1 MQLEKK
7 SQYYLKRARATAK
20 EIEFRVPDGLKAKKD
35 VDIDEL
41 FPVAIACIADLS
53 SGIIRQE
60 IPVNQIKQY
69 SSELYFASKFYD
81 AYIYINDNEKKHFN
95 DNNYFYLVGAIA
107 YYLCDLIGS
116 SKVLA
121 ERIDPRNLDLSYN
134 KLDVLLYHLLNNS
147 TYVSNDATTNIHD
160 NSYISSFIEQYNRL
174 MTEGIEVDYDMINS
188 FRDEIYSQRDFRDIF
203 FIDALLAIYILK
215 TEYSIFSMLPM
226 HSSISKES
234 LVNIVKSNHFVREL
248 WPSQRIMCENGL
260 FNGKSGV
267 IQMPTGAGKTKA
279 LSIAIYSSFSSDNTK
294 LSIVVAPFRALCREI
309 YDDLKSDLSFDE
321 NIRIN
326 QISDLL
332 QIDYVI
338 EELFN
343 PNKKTVVVTTPEK
356 LLYILRQDDSI
367 INDIG
372 QLIFDE
378 GHLFDDEERGANYEL
393 LISSI
398 ISELNPETQKILIS
412 AIINNVDEINGWFT
426 SGNGAT
432 ISGESMMTVDKLPS
446 VLKWER
452 NYCYLYFLDKTN
464 KYNYDF
470 YVPRMIDIISLNK
483 KKGERKQRSFP
494 DVNLSKGSMNE
505 KNDMSIACLL
515 KVVTENNAAIFCG
528 TRIIANSILKRII
541 ELNDR
546 GLKLQCLSQRA
557 ATSEIHKLS
566 RLIEVNYGIDNHLYK
581 ASVLGA
587 FAHHAGVA
595 EGIKS
600 SIEFALRKG
609 LITNVICTSTLAQGV
624 NLPIKYLI
632 VSSIYQANEIIKV
645 RDFQNL
651 IGRTARSGMFTEGT
665 IIISDPFVFNNKN
678 NDWKW
683 RKYIRLLEPQNSEKC
698 SSAILNII
706 KTQPFGKKSVNAY
719 KLIMLYYSDKDK
731 FNRSLHIIK
740 TEESLDNKEEIV
752 DWIEHVTDVLGK
764 IECFI
769 SLALVDLECLDDITD
784 NVLKH
789 TLAYSLAND
798 VEKEQLRDV
807 FKLICNHVI
816 NTFPD
821 PHERVIFSRSLI
833 SSEVYTNMKAE
844 IDNLELN
851 EIGKD
856 ELLIFSIRM
865 IWEYCSSIK
874 MRKFENQDSIVQIAK
889 LWMKGESY
897 YSILQHSTKKDF
909 QVYWGTKLRAVSI
922 DDITSVCDGD
932 FGYTSSVI
940 INTICEIISL
950 KESEESTEA
959 VETLKQIMQ
968 CLKYGLSDRTA
979 IFIYELGFNDRYLAQ
994 EIAKMIGTSSKKS
1007 DAREMIKKQKN
1018 KIKVLLNEYPSV
1030 YIDRIENL

>member
-20 EIEFRVPDGLKAKKD
+20 EIEFRVPDELKAKKD

-60 IPVNQIKQY
+60 IPVTQIKQY

-95 DNNYFYLVGAIA
+95 DNNYFFLVGAIA

-121 ERIDPRNLDLSYN
+121 ERIDPQTLALSYN
-134 KLDVLLYHLLNNS
+134 KLDVLLFHLLNNS
-147 TYVSNDATTNIHD
+147 VYVPNDATTNIHD
-160 NSYISSFIEQYNRL
+160 NSYISSFIDQYNRL
-174 MTEGIEVDYDMINS
+174 MTEGIEADYDMINS

-412 AIINNVDEINGWFT
+412 AIINNVYEINSWFT

-470 YVPRMIDIISLNK
+470 YVPRMINIISLNK

-515 KVVTENNAAIFCG
+515 KVVTENNTAIFCG
-528 TRIIANSILKRII
+528 TRITANSILKRII

-595 EGIKS
+595 EGIKC

-665 IIISDPFVFNNKN
+665 IIISDPFVFNNN

-683 RKYIRLLEPQNSEKC
+683 RKYIHLLEPLNSEKC
-698 SSAILNII
+698 GSSILEII
-706 KTQPFGKKSVNAY
+706 KTKVFNEKCYNFHY
-719 KLIMLYYSDKDK
+719 LITTYYNDRTKY
-731 FNRSLHIIK
+731 NNIIDSIK
-740 TEESLDNKEEIV
+740 ETSENQEELKH
-752 DWIEHVTDVLGK
+752 WIDHVINVLGK

-769 SLALVDLECLDDITD
+769 SLALVDLGFSEDFTD
-784 NVLKH
+784 TVLKH

-798 VEKEQLRDV
+798 AEKEQLRDV

-821 PHERVIFSRSLI
+821 SHEKAVFSRSLI
-833 SSEVYTNMKAE
+833 SIEVYTNMKAE
-844 IDNLELN
+844 MKTLELN

-856 ELLIFSIRM
+856 ELLTFSLQM
-865 IWEYCSSIK
+865 IWKYCSSVK
-874 MRKFENQDSIVQIAK
+874 MHKYEKQDDVVQIAK
-889 LWMKGESY
+889 LWMQGESY
-897 YSILQHSTKKDF
+897 YSILQHSSQNSF
-909 QVYWGTKLRAVSI
+909 QVYRGTKLRPVEI
-922 DDITSVCDGD
+922 DDITSVCDSD

>member
-20 EIEFRVPDGLKAKKD
+20 EIEFKVPDELKATKD

-60 IPVNQIKQY
+60 ISVDQIKQY

-81 AYIYINDNEKKHFN
+81 SYTYINENEHKHFDN
-95 DNNYFYLVGAIA
+95 NNYFYLIGSIA

-121 ERIDPRNLDLSYN
+121 ERIDPQTLDLSYN
-134 KLDVLLYHLLNNS
+134 KLDVLLFHLLNNS
-147 TYVSNDATTNIHD
+147 TYIPNDVTTNIHND
-160 NSYISSFIEQYNRL
+160 IYISSFIEQYNRL
-174 MTEGIEVDYDMINS
+174 MTEGLVADYGMINS
-188 FRDEIYSQRDFRDIF
+188 FRDEIYRQRDFRDIF
-203 FIDALLAIYILK
+203 FIDALLAIFLIK
-215 TEYSIFSMLPM
+215 IEYSIFSMLPM
-226 HSSISKES
+226 YSPISKET

-260 FNGKSGV
+260 FDGKSGV
-267 IQMPTGAGKTKA
+267 VQMPTGAGKTKA
-279 LSIAIYSSFSSDNTK
+279 LSIAIYSSFSSESTK
-294 LSIVVAPFRALCREI
+294 LSVVVAPFRALCREI
-309 YDDLKSDLSFDE
+309 YDDLRLDLNFDN

-326 QISDLL
+326 PISDLL

-367 INDIG
+367 INNIG

-398 ISELNPETQKILIS
+398 ISELKPETQKILIS
-412 AIINNVDEINGWFT
+412 AIIQNVDEINSWFT
-426 SGNGAT
+426 NGNGAT

-483 KKGERKQRSFP
+483 KKGERKQRFFP

-515 KVVTENNAAIFCG
+515 KVVAEDNAAVFCG
-528 TRIIANSILKRII
+528 TRTIANNILKRVI
-541 ELNDR
+541 ELNER
-546 GLKLQCLSQRA
+546 GLDLQCLSQRA
-557 ATSEIHKLS
+557 TTSEICKLS
-566 RLIEVNYGIDNHLYK
+566 RLIEVNYGTDNHLYK
-581 ASVLGA
+581 ASELGT
-587 FAHHAGVA
+587 FVHHAGVA
-595 EGIKS
+595 EGVKN
-600 SIEFALRKG
+600 SIEFALRKS

-665 IIISDPFVFNNKN
+665 IIFSDPFIFRNQKNK
-678 NDWKW
+678 WKW
-683 RKYIRLLEPQNSEKC
+683 RNYMHLLEPLNSEKC
-698 SSAILNII
+698 GSSILEII
-706 KTQPFGKKSVNAY
+706 KTKTFDKTICNSY
-719 KLIMLYYSDKDK
+719 KLIILYYKDRTR
-731 FNRSLHIIK
+731 FNSIINK
-740 TEESLDNKEEIV
+740 IEESSDNQEELIY
-752 DWIEHVTDVLGK
+752 WIKHITDVLGK

-769 SLALVDLECLDDITD
+769 SLALVDLGFTEDFTD
-784 NVLKH
+784 TVLKH

-798 VEKEQLRDV
+798 EEKEQLRDV
-807 FKLICNHVI
+807 FKLICNHII

-821 PHERVIFSRSLI
+821 SHERAVFSRSLI

-844 IDNLELN
+844 MKTLELN

-856 ELLIFSIRM
+856 ELLTFSLQM
-865 IWEYCSSIK
+865 IWKYCSSVK
-874 MRKFENQDSIVQIAK
+874 MHKFEKQDDVVQIAK
-889 LWMKGESY
+889 LWMQGESY
-897 YSILQHSTKKDF
+897 YSILRHSSQNSFK
-909 QVYWGTKLRAVSI
+909 VYRGTKLRPVEI
-922 DDITSVCDGD
+922 DDITSVCDSD

-940 INTICEIISL
+940 INTICEIVNLI
-950 KESEESTEA
+950 EGEDAADT
-959 VETLKQIMQ
+959 VETLNQIMQ

-979 IFIYELGFNDRYLAQ
+979 IFIYELGFNDRYLALA
-994 EIAKMIGTSSKKS
+994 IAKIIGPCRKKDETRAS
-1007 DAREMIKKQKN
+1007 IKKQN
-1018 KIKVLLNEYPSV
+1018 DNIKILLNEYPSV
-1030 YIDRIENL
+1030 FLNRLESI

>member
-20 EIEFRVPDGLKAKKD
+20 EIEFRVPDELKAKKD

-60 IPVNQIKQY
+60 IPVTQIKQY

-95 DNNYFYLVGAIA
+95 DNNYFFLVGAIA

-121 ERIDPRNLDLSYN
+121 EKIEPQTLALSYN
-134 KLDVLLYHLLNNS
+134 KLDVLLFHLLNNS
-147 TYVSNDATTNIHD
+147 IYVPNDATTNIHD
-160 NSYISSFIEQYNRL
+160 NSYISSFIVQYNRL
-174 MTEGIEVDYDMINS
+174 MTEGIEADYDMINS

-412 AIINNVDEINGWFT
+412 AIINNVDEINSWFT

-470 YVPRMIDIISLNK
+470 FVPRMIDIISLKK
-483 KKGERKQRSFP
+483 KKGEWKQRFFP

-515 KVVTENNAAIFCG
+515 KVVTENSAAIFCG

-546 GLKLQCLSQRA
+546 GLELQCLSQRA

-665 IIISDPFVFNNKN
+665 IIISDPFVFNNN

-683 RKYIRLLEPQNSEKC
+683 RKYIHLLEPLNSEKC
-698 SSAILNII
+698 GSSILEII
-706 KTQPFGKKSVNAY
+706 KTKVFNKKCYNFHR
-719 KLIMLYYSDKDK
+719 LITTYYNDRTKY
-731 FNRSLHIIK
+731 NNIIDSI
-740 TEESLDNKEEIV
+740 EETLKNQEELKH
-752 DWIEHVTDVLGK
+752 WIDHVINVLGK

-769 SLALVDLECLDDITD
+769 SLALVDLGFSEDFTD
-784 NVLKH
+784 TVLKH

-798 VEKEQLRDV
+798 AEKEQLRDV

-821 PHERVIFSRSLI
+821 SHEKAVFSRSLI
-833 SSEVYTNMKAE
+833 SIEVYTNMKAE
-844 IDNLELN
+844 MKTLELN

-856 ELLIFSIRM
+856 ELLTFSLQM
-865 IWEYCSSIK
+865 IWKYCSSVK
-874 MRKFENQDSIVQIAK
+874 MHKYEKQDDVVQIAK
-889 LWMKGESY
+889 LWMQGESY
-897 YSILQHSTKKDF
+897 YSILQHSSQNSF
-909 QVYWGTKLRAVSI
+909 QVYRGTKLRPVEI
-922 DDITSVCDGD
+922 DDITSVCDSD

>member
-1 MQLEKK
+1 MITK
-7 SQYYLKRARATAK
+7 
-20 EIEFRVPDGLKAKKD
+20 
-35 VDIDEL
+35 
-41 FPVAIACIADLS
+41 
-53 SGIIRQE
+53 
-60 IPVNQIKQY
+60 
-69 SSELYFASKFYD
+69 
-81 AYIYINDNEKKHFN
+81 KKHFN
-95 DNNYFYLVGAIA
+95 DNNYFFLVGAIA

-121 ERIDPRNLDLSYN
+121 ERIDPQTLALSYN
-134 KLDVLLYHLLNNS
+134 KLDVLLFHLLNNS
-147 TYVSNDATTNIHD
+147 VYVPNDATTNIHD
-160 NSYISSFIEQYNRL
+160 NSYISSFIDQYNRL
-174 MTEGIEVDYDMINS
+174 MTEGIEADYDMINS

-412 AIINNVDEINGWFT
+412 AIINNVYEINSWFT

-470 YVPRMIDIISLNK
+470 YVPRMINIISLNK

-515 KVVTENNAAIFCG
+515 KVVTENNTAIFCG
-528 TRIIANSILKRII
+528 TRITANSILKRII

-595 EGIKS
+595 EGIKC

-665 IIISDPFVFNNKN
+665 IIISDPFVFNN

-683 RKYIRLLEPQNSEKC
+683 RKYIHLLEPLNSEKC
-698 SSAILNII
+698 GSSILEII
-706 KTQPFGKKSVNAY
+706 KTKVFNEKRYNFHY
-719 KLIMLYYSDKDK
+719 LITTYYNDRTKY
-731 FNRSLHIIK
+731 NNIIDSI
-740 TEESLDNKEEIV
+740 EETSENQEELKH
-752 DWIEHVTDVLGK
+752 WIDHVINVLGK

-769 SLALVDLECLDDITD
+769 SLALVDLGFSEDFTD
-784 NVLKH
+784 TVLKH

-798 VEKEQLRDV
+798 AEKEQLRDV

-821 PHERVIFSRSLI
+821 SHEKAVFSRSLI
-833 SSEVYTNMKAE
+833 SIEVYTNMKAE
-844 IDNLELN
+844 MKTLELN

-856 ELLIFSIRM
+856 ELLTFSLQM
-865 IWEYCSSIK
+865 IWKYCSSVK
-874 MRKFENQDSIVQIAK
+874 MHKYEKQDDVVQIAK
-889 LWMKGESY
+889 LWMQGESY
-897 YSILQHSTKKDF
+897 YSILQHSSQNSF
-909 QVYWGTKLRAVSI
+909 QVYRGTKLRPVEI
-922 DDITSVCDGD
+922 DDITSVCDSD

>member
-1 MQLEKK
+1 
-7 SQYYLKRARATAK
+7 
-20 EIEFRVPDGLKAKKD
+20 
-35 VDIDEL
+35 
-41 FPVAIACIADLS
+41 
-53 SGIIRQE
+53 
-60 IPVNQIKQY
+60 
-69 SSELYFASKFYD
+69 
-81 AYIYINDNEKKHFN
+81 
-95 DNNYFYLVGAIA
+95 
-107 YYLCDLIGS
+107 
-116 SKVLA
+116 
-121 ERIDPRNLDLSYN
+121 
-134 KLDVLLYHLLNNS
+134 
-147 TYVSNDATTNIHD
+147 
-160 NSYISSFIEQYNRL
+160 
-174 MTEGIEVDYDMINS
+174 
-188 FRDEIYSQRDFRDIF
+188 
-203 FIDALLAIYILK
+203 
-215 TEYSIFSMLPM
+215 
-226 HSSISKES
+226 
-234 LVNIVKSNHFVREL
+234 
-248 WPSQRIMCENGL
+248 
-260 FNGKSGV
+260 
-267 IQMPTGAGKTKA
+267 
-279 LSIAIYSSFSSDNTK
+279 
-294 LSIVVAPFRALCREI
+294 
-309 YDDLKSDLSFDE
+309 
-321 NIRIN
+321 
-326 QISDLL
+326 
-332 QIDYVI
+332 
-338 EELFN
+338 
-343 PNKKTVVVTTPEK
+343 
-356 LLYILRQDDSI
+356 
-367 INDIG
+367 
-372 QLIFDE
+372 
-378 GHLFDDEERGANYEL
+378 
-393 LISSI
+393 
-398 ISELNPETQKILIS
+398 
-412 AIINNVDEINGWFT
+412 
-426 SGNGAT
+426 
-432 ISGESMMTVDKLPS
+432 
-446 VLKWER
+446 
-452 NYCYLYFLDKTN
+452 
-464 KYNYDF
+464 
-470 YVPRMIDIISLNK
+470 
-483 KKGERKQRSFP
+483 
-494 DVNLSKGSMNE
+494 MNE

-683 RKYIRLLEPQNSEKC
+683 RKYIHLLEPLNSEKC
-698 SSAILNII
+698 GSSILEII
-706 KTQPFGKKSVNAY
+706 KTKVFNEKRYNFHY
-719 KLIMLYYSDKDK
+719 LITTYYNDRTKY
-731 FNRSLHIIK
+731 NNIIDSI
-740 TEESLDNKEEIV
+740 EETSENQEELKH
-752 DWIEHVTDVLGK
+752 WIDHVINVLGK

-769 SLALVDLECLDDITD
+769 SLALVDLGFSEDFTD
-784 NVLKH
+784 TVLKH
-789 TLAYSLAND
+789 TLAYSLANNE
-798 VEKEQLRDV
+798 EKEQLRDV

-833 SSEVYTNMKAE
+833 SSEVFTNMKEE

-856 ELLIFSIRM
+856 ELLTFSLQM
-865 IWEYCSSIK
+865 IWKYCSSVK
-874 MRKFENQDSIVQIAK
+874 MHKYEKQDDVVQIAK
-889 LWMKGESY
+889 LWMQGESY
-897 YSILQHSTKKDF
+897 YSILQHSSQNSF
-909 QVYWGTKLRAVSI
+909 QVYRGTKLRPVEI
-922 DDITSVCDGD
+922 DDITSVCDSD

-959 VETLKQIMQ
+959 VEALKQIMQ

-994 EIAKMIGTSSKKS
+994 EIANMIGTSSKKS

>member
-20 EIEFRVPDGLKAKKD
+20 EIEFRVPDELKAKKD

-60 IPVNQIKQY
+60 IPVTQIKQY

-95 DNNYFYLVGAIA
+95 DNNYFFLVGAIA

-121 ERIDPRNLDLSYN
+121 ERIEPQTLALSYN
-134 KLDVLLYHLLNNS
+134 KLDVLLFHLLNNS
-147 TYVSNDATTNIHD
+147 IYVPNDATTNIHD
-160 NSYISSFIEQYNRL
+160 NSYISSFIDQYNRL

-412 AIINNVDEINGWFT
+412 AIINNVDEINSWFT

-470 YVPRMIDIISLNK
+470 YVPRMIDIISLKK
-483 KKGERKQRSFP
+483 KKGEWKQRFFP

-546 GLKLQCLSQRA
+546 GLELHCLSQRA

-632 VSSIYQANEIIKV
+632 VASIYQANEIIKV

-683 RKYIRLLEPQNSEKC
+683 RKYIHLLEPLNSEKC
-698 SSAILNII
+698 GSSILEII
-706 KTQPFGKKSVNAY
+706 KTKVFNEKRYNFHY
-719 KLIMLYYSDKDK
+719 LITTYYNDRTKY
-731 FNRSLHIIK
+731 NNIIDSI
-740 TEESLDNKEEIV
+740 EETSENQEELKH
-752 DWIEHVTDVLGK
+752 WIDHVINVLGK

-769 SLALVDLECLDDITD
+769 SLALVDLGFSEDFTD
-784 NVLKH
+784 TVLKH

-798 VEKEQLRDV
+798 AEKEQLRDV

-821 PHERVIFSRSLI
+821 SHEKAVFSRSLI
-833 SSEVYTNMKAE
+833 SIEVYTNMKAE
-844 IDNLELN
+844 MKTLELN

-856 ELLIFSIRM
+856 ELLTFSLQM
-865 IWEYCSSIK
+865 IWKYCSSVK
-874 MRKFENQDSIVQIAK
+874 MHKYEKQDDVVQIAK
-889 LWMKGESY
+889 LWMQGESY
-897 YSILQHSTKKDF
+897 YSILQHSSQNSF
-909 QVYWGTKLRAVSI
+909 QVYRGTKLRPVEI
-922 DDITSVCDGD
+922 DDITSVCDSD

>member
-1 MQLEKK
+1 
-7 SQYYLKRARATAK
+7 
-20 EIEFRVPDGLKAKKD
+20 
-35 VDIDEL
+35 
-41 FPVAIACIADLS
+41 
-53 SGIIRQE
+53 
-60 IPVNQIKQY
+60 
-69 SSELYFASKFYD
+69 
-81 AYIYINDNEKKHFN
+81 
-95 DNNYFYLVGAIA
+95 
-107 YYLCDLIGS
+107 
-116 SKVLA
+116 
-121 ERIDPRNLDLSYN
+121 
-134 KLDVLLYHLLNNS
+134 
-147 TYVSNDATTNIHD
+147 
-160 NSYISSFIEQYNRL
+160 
-174 MTEGIEVDYDMINS
+174 
-188 FRDEIYSQRDFRDIF
+188 
-203 FIDALLAIYILK
+203 
-215 TEYSIFSMLPM
+215 
-226 HSSISKES
+226 
-234 LVNIVKSNHFVREL
+234 
-248 WPSQRIMCENGL
+248 
-260 FNGKSGV
+260 
-267 IQMPTGAGKTKA
+267 MPTGAGKTKA
-279 LSIAIYSSFSSDNTK
+279 LSIAIYSSLSSESTK
-294 LSIVVAPFRALCREI
+294 LSVVVAPFRALCREI
-309 YDDLKSDLSFDE
+309 YDDLRSDLSFDN

-338 EELFN
+338 EEVFN

-398 ISELNPETQKILIS
+398 ISELNSETQKILIS
-412 AIINNVDEINGWFT
+412 AIINNVDEINSWFT

-483 KKGERKQRSFP
+483 KKGERKQRFFP

-515 KVVTENNAAIFCG
+515 KVVIENNAAIFCG
-528 TRIIANSILKRII
+528 TRVIANNILKRII
-541 ELNDR
+541 ELSDR
-546 GLKLQCLSQRA
+546 GLDLQCLSQRA
-557 ATSEIHKLS
+557 APYEMQKLS
-566 RLIEVNYGIDNHLYK
+566 RLIKVNYGIDNHLYK

-683 RKYIRLLEPQNSEKC
+683 RKYIHLLEPLNSEKC
-698 SSAILNII
+698 GSSILEII
-706 KTQPFGKKSVNAY
+706 KTKVYNEKCYNFHH
-719 KLIMLYYSDKDK
+719 LITTYYNDRAKY
-731 FNRSLHIIK
+731 NNIIDSI
-740 TEESLDNKEEIV
+740 EESSENQEELKH
-752 DWIEHVTDVLGK
+752 WINHVINVLGK

-769 SLALVDLECLDDITD
+769 SLALVDLGFSEDFTDI
-784 NVLKH
+784 VLKH
-789 TLAYSLAND
+789 TLAYSLANTE
-798 VEKEQLRDV
+798 EKEQLRDV

-821 PHERVIFSRSLI
+821 SHERAVFSRSLI

-844 IDNLELN
+844 MKTLELN

-856 ELLIFSIRM
+856 ELLTFSLQM
-865 IWEYCSSIK
+865 IWKYCSSVK
-874 MRKFENQDSIVQIAK
+874 MRKFEKQDDVVQIAK
-889 LWMKGESY
+889 LWMQGESY
-897 YSILQHSTKKDF
+897 CSILQHSSQNNF
-909 QVYWGTKLRAVSI
+909 QVYRGIKLRPVEI
-922 DDITSVCDGD
+922 DDITSVCDSD

-940 INTICEIISL
+940 INTICEIVNLI
-950 KESEESTEA
+950 EGEDAANT
-959 VETLKQIMQ
+959 VETLNQIMQ

-979 IFIYELGFNDRYLAQ
+979 IFIYELGFNDRFLAQ
-994 EIAKMIGTSSKKS
+994 EIAKMIGICSKKN
-1007 DAREMIKKQKN
+1007 DARTMIKNQKS

>member
-20 EIEFRVPDGLKAKKD
+20 EIEFRVPDELKAKKD

-60 IPVNQIKQY
+60 IPVTQIKQY

-95 DNNYFYLVGAIA
+95 DNNYFFLVGAIA

-121 ERIDPRNLDLSYN
+121 EKIEPQTLALSYN
-134 KLDVLLYHLLNNS
+134 KLDVLLFHLLNNS
-147 TYVSNDATTNIHD
+147 IYVPNDATTNIHD
-160 NSYISSFIEQYNRL
+160 NSYISSFIVQYNRL
-174 MTEGIEVDYDMINS
+174 MTEGIEADYDMINS

-398 ISELNPETQKILIS
+398 ISELNPEIQKILIS
-412 AIINNVDEINGWFT
+412 AIINNVDEINSWFT

-470 YVPRMIDIISLNK
+470 FVPRMIDIISLKK
-483 KKGERKQRSFP
+483 KKGEWKQRFFP

-515 KVVTENNAAIFCG
+515 KVVTENSAAIFCG

-546 GLKLQCLSQRA
+546 GLELQCLSQRA

-665 IIISDPFVFNNKN
+665 IIISDPFVFNNN

-683 RKYIRLLEPQNSEKC
+683 RKYIHLLEPLNSEKC
-698 SSAILNII
+698 GSSILEII
-706 KTQPFGKKSVNAY
+706 KTKVFNKKCYNFHR
-719 KLIMLYYSDKDK
+719 LITTYYNDRTKY
-731 FNRSLHIIK
+731 NNIIDSI
-740 TEESLDNKEEIV
+740 EETLKNQEELKH
-752 DWIEHVTDVLGK
+752 WIDHVINVLGK

-769 SLALVDLECLDDITD
+769 SLALVDLGFSEDFTD
-784 NVLKH
+784 TVLKH

-798 VEKEQLRDV
+798 AEKEQLRDV

-821 PHERVIFSRSLI
+821 SHEKAVFSRSLI
-833 SSEVYTNMKAE
+833 SIEVYTNMKAE
-844 IDNLELN
+844 MKTLELN

-856 ELLIFSIRM
+856 ELLTFSLQM
-865 IWEYCSSIK
+865 IWKYCSSVK
-874 MRKFENQDSIVQIAK
+874 MHKYEKQDDVVQIAK
-889 LWMKGESY
+889 LWMQGESY
-897 YSILQHSTKKDF
+897 YSILQHSSQNSF
-909 QVYWGTKLRAVSI
+909 QVYRGTKLRPVEI
-922 DDITSVCDGD
+922 DDITSVCDSD

>member
-20 EIEFRVPDGLKAKKD
+20 EIEFRVPDELKAKKD

-60 IPVNQIKQY
+60 IPVTQIKQY

-95 DNNYFYLVGAIA
+95 DNNYFFLVGAIA

-121 ERIDPRNLDLSYN
+121 ERIDPQTLALSYN
-134 KLDVLLYHLLNNS
+134 KLDVLLFHLLNNS
-147 TYVSNDATTNIHD
+147 VYVPNDATTNIHD
-160 NSYISSFIEQYNRL
+160 NSYISSFIDQYNRL
-174 MTEGIEVDYDMINS
+174 MTEGIEADYDMINS

-412 AIINNVDEINGWFT
+412 AIINNVYEINSWFT

-470 YVPRMIDIISLNK
+470 YVPRMINIISLNK

-515 KVVTENNAAIFCG
+515 KVVTENNTAIFCG
-528 TRIIANSILKRII
+528 TRITANSILKRII

-595 EGIKS
+595 EGIKC

-665 IIISDPFVFNNKN
+665 IIISDPFVFNN

-683 RKYIRLLEPQNSEKC
+683 RKYIHLLEPLNSEKC
-698 SSAILNII
+698 GSSILEII
-706 KTQPFGKKSVNAY
+706 KTKVFNEKRYNFHY
-719 KLIMLYYSDKDK
+719 LITTYYNDRTKY
-731 FNRSLHIIK
+731 NNIIDSI
-740 TEESLDNKEEIV
+740 EETSENQEELKH
-752 DWIEHVTDVLGK
+752 WIDHVINVLGK

-769 SLALVDLECLDDITD
+769 SLALVDLGFSEDFTD
-784 NVLKH
+784 TVLKH

-798 VEKEQLRDV
+798 AEKEQLRDV

-821 PHERVIFSRSLI
+821 SHEKAVFSRSLI
-833 SSEVYTNMKAE
+833 SIEVYTNMKAE
-844 IDNLELN
+844 MKTLELN

-856 ELLIFSIRM
+856 ELLTFSLQM
-865 IWEYCSSIK
+865 IWKYCSSVK
-874 MRKFENQDSIVQIAK
+874 MHKYEKQDDVVQIAK
-889 LWMKGESY
+889 LWMQGESY
-897 YSILQHSTKKDF
+897 YSILQHSSQNSF
-909 QVYWGTKLRAVSI
+909 QVYRGTKLRPVEI
-922 DDITSVCDGD
+922 DDITSVCDSD

>member
-1 MQLEKK
+1 MITK
-7 SQYYLKRARATAK
+7 
-20 EIEFRVPDGLKAKKD
+20 
-35 VDIDEL
+35 
-41 FPVAIACIADLS
+41 
-53 SGIIRQE
+53 
-60 IPVNQIKQY
+60 
-69 SSELYFASKFYD
+69 
-81 AYIYINDNEKKHFN
+81 KKHFN
-95 DNNYFYLVGAIA
+95 DNNYFFLVGAIA

-121 ERIDPRNLDLSYN
+121 ERIDPQTLALSYN
-134 KLDVLLYHLLNNS
+134 KLDVLLFHLLNNS
-147 TYVSNDATTNIHD
+147 VYVPNDATTNIHD
-160 NSYISSFIEQYNRL
+160 NSYISSFIDQYNRL
-174 MTEGIEVDYDMINS
+174 MTEGIEADYDMINS

-412 AIINNVDEINGWFT
+412 AIINNVYEINSWFT

-470 YVPRMIDIISLNK
+470 YVPRMINIISLNK

-515 KVVTENNAAIFCG
+515 KVVTENNTAIFCG
-528 TRIIANSILKRII
+528 TRITANSILKRII

-595 EGIKS
+595 EGIKC

-665 IIISDPFVFNNKN
+665 IIISDPFVFNNN

-683 RKYIRLLEPQNSEKC
+683 RKYIHLLEPLNSEKC
-698 SSAILNII
+698 GSSILEII
-706 KTQPFGKKSVNAY
+706 KTKVFNEKCYNFHY
-719 KLIMLYYSDKDK
+719 LITTYYNDRTKY
-731 FNRSLHIIK
+731 NNIIDSI
-740 TEESLDNKEEIV
+740 EETSENQEELKH
-752 DWIEHVTDVLGK
+752 WIDHVINVLGK

-769 SLALVDLECLDDITD
+769 SLALVDLGFSEDFTD
-784 NVLKH
+784 TVLKH

-798 VEKEQLRDV
+798 AEKEQLRDV

-821 PHERVIFSRSLI
+821 SHEKAVFSRSLI
-833 SSEVYTNMKAE
+833 SIEVYTNMKAE
-844 IDNLELN
+844 MKTLELN

-856 ELLIFSIRM
+856 ELLTFSLQM
-865 IWEYCSSIK
+865 IWKYCSSVK
-874 MRKFENQDSIVQIAK
+874 MHKYEKQDDVVQIAK
-889 LWMKGESY
+889 LWMQGESY
-897 YSILQHSTKKDF
+897 YSILQHSSQNSF
-909 QVYWGTKLRAVSI
+909 QVYRGTKLRPVEI
-922 DDITSVCDGD
+922 DDITSVCDSD